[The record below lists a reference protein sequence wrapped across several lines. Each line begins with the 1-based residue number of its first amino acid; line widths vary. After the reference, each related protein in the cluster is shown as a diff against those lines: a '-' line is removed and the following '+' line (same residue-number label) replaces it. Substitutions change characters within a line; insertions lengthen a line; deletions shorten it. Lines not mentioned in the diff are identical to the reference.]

1 MDIPK
6 ILITVG
12 LILVIAGIIAY
23 AIPQAYKW
31 IGKLP
36 GDIRIEGENSK
47 IYIPI
52 VSMII
57 LSIVLTILINLA
69 GWILSRFK

>member
-6 ILITVG
+6 ILLIIG
-12 LILVIAGIIAY
+12 LILVIAGIIGHTF
-23 AIPQAYKW
+23 PQSYKW

-36 GDIRIEGENSK
+36 GDIRINGENSR

-52 VSMII
+52 VSMIV
-57 LSIVLTILINLA
+57 LSVILTILINFA
-69 GWILSRFK
+69 GWIISRFR

>member
-1 MDIPK
+1 MDIAK
-6 ILITVG
+6 ILIIVG
-12 LILVIAGIIAY
+12 LILIICGIIAY
-23 AIPQAYKW
+23 TVPQSYKW

-36 GDIRIEGENSK
+36 GDIRIEGENTK

-52 VSMII
+52 VSMIL
-57 LSIVLTILINLA
+57 LSVILTILFNIA